1 MEGWIPTY
9 PAAAAVI
16 LATDIFGYERPQ
28 FREIVDKVGRAGF
41 LAVAPD
47 FFRGS
52 AFVHGYNYTAWVSA
66 HPPENSLDHAKAVVE
81 ALNITNIGG
90 VGFCWGGKLVVELL
104 TGPLIHPSST
114 NVEGIKAP
122 VSILVG
128 DLDTY
133 TNVSLATQFEVAL
146 KAKPEVF
153 SFNFLNLS
161 LQFDDDD
168 YAGIIFDNDDSVG
181 GELGENIPGA
191 KTRVGVAV
199 RHWRCNRRQE
209 RRGGSQ
215 RCVFGSTTC
224 TTNFLVSCFFFF
236 FFYIRFRF
244 INI

>member
-1 MEGWIPTY
+1 M
-9 PAAAAVI
+9 
-16 LATDIFGYERPQ
+16 
-28 FREIVDKVGRAGF
+28 DKVGRAGF
-41 LAVAPD
+41 FAVAPD

-52 AFVHGYNYTAWVSA
+52 AFVHGYNYTAWLSA
-66 HPPENSLDHAKAVVE
+66 HLPENSFEDAKAVVE
-81 ALNITNIGG
+81 ALNSNNITNIGG

-104 TGPLIHPSST
+104 TGPVIQTGVLIHPSST
-114 NVEGIKAP
+114 NVSDIEGIKAP
-122 VSILVG
+122 VAIFVG

-133 TNVSLATQFEVAL
+133 TNVSLVRQFEVAL

-168 YAGIIFDNDDSVG
+168 YVGLIFDNGDSLG

-215 RCVFGSTTC
+215 
-224 TTNFLVSCFFFF
+224 
-236 FFYIRFRF
+236 
-244 INI
+244 